1 LLLALVTVAVTSVLA
16 PPSAL
21 AARRVF
27 RVYEGTTSAGGRI
40 VLIASVRDGVVRFQG
55 VGLEEIA
62 TCDDGT
68 TPAISHGLG
77 FEPRGLPIDGRTL
90 DLELLGFSDS
100 FEVDGTLG
108 PRRGTGTVTHLFA
121 ALDPSEQPQLCT
133 TGELRWQVERTDTF
147 SPLSSSSAVL
157 TETRAGVTETAF
169 LGGAAPA
176 AAALAERLRSYEGQT
191 STGHPVFVA
200 TAKRA
205 THVELRE
212 LGFGW
217 HLACDD
223 ATSSV
228 DLGFFILFGGEILE
242 DGQVHYGSSDPE
254 IALHVDGRVGV
265 HRGAGTTSVTIP
277 ALTEDRQA
285 QACRSGELTWTVERV
300 G

>member
-1 LLLALVTVAVTSVLA
+1 M
-16 PPSAL
+16 
-21 AARRVF
+21 
-27 RVYEGTTSAGGRI
+27 
-40 VLIASVRDGVVRFQG
+40 
-55 VGLEEIA
+55 
-62 TCDDGT
+62 
-68 TPAISHGLG
+68 
-77 FEPRGLPIDGRTL
+77 DGRTL
-90 DLELLGFSDS
+90 GLDLLGFSDS
-100 FEVDGTLG
+100 FEVNGTLG
-108 PRRGTGTVTHLFA
+108 TRHGSGTVTHLFA
-121 ALDPSEQPQLCT
+121 ALDPQEEPQLCT
-133 TGELRWQVERTDTF
+133 TGELTWQAERTETF
-147 SPLSSSSAVL
+147 RPLPASSAVV
-157 TETRAGVTETAF
+157 TETRQGATETAY
-169 LGGAAPA
+169 LGTRAPA
-176 AAALAERLRSYEGQT
+176 GASALRERLRSYEGET

-200 TAKRA
+200 TAKTA

-223 ATSSV
+223 ATSSI

-254 IALHVDGRVGV
+254 IALHVDGRIGL